1 MALIAPGSEPP
12 WPGSRQIFMPSSGYS
27 AAASAR
33 GLEMKLM
40 TGSKIERN
48 KITLRTILDFIIGS
62 LVAPIITT

>member
-1 MALIAPGSEPP
+1 
-12 WPGSRQIFMPSSGYS
+12 MPSSGYS